1 MMGSGNL
8 KNMSLFDQDDLN
20 CREELSEQSPIKGN
34 MSNSINMSM
43 ILERLKKFE
52 ELEKEV

>member
-1 MMGSGNL
+1 MGSGDL

-20 CREELSEQSPIKGN
+20 CREEFSDQSPIKGN
-34 MSNSINMSM
+34 MTNSINMQM